1 MIKRGKK
8 GLSPII
14 ATVLLI
20 VITLIIAMIIFL
32 WAKNFIGEKT
42 KKFNEPVENA
52 CERVSFDAE
61 AFESGDIDIINR
73 GNVPL

>member
-42 KKFNEPVENA
+42 KKFN
-52 CERVSFDAE
+52 D
-61 AFESGDIDIINR
+61 
-73 GNVPL
+73 